1 MKKTNMSIEKT
12 LRIERS
18 MRKEMRQMSSLLK
31 EQGGVKEAFKDVFRA
46 LRLVAMDFGNVLR
59 LAVGMLITFNPEK
72 IKEKIRAFDERR
84 QKINA
89 EWAPIMDR
97 AKDAI
102 GSADPILSMA
112 IIGPANYFA
121 LQGMGAGLVAGK
133 TVAEV
138 VTATNWDS
146 LINSFTVTLD
156 VNQSLQQFF
165 QNYTRNEE
173 SRREREEE
181 FNISSGKTTR
191 GNSIMSRLSNLFSES
206 TDPQDAVLLE
216 QAAAPKMTE
225 KQAIDMFVKATG
237 MDKKF
242 KELLDAHKENL
253 KNTLQPIAFELEPM
267 VAVSNMF
274 SATNL
279 KEFNAAVKQAKSINP
294 KLNEEPFV
302 KFDKQVQEETKKFA
316 DNPRAVEDLK
326 KKLSVTQATPEALNA
341 EIEKIVFDTLKS
353 EFDKKV
359 AAAVKSAR
367 DNAKIAIDDL
377 KIDSRTLQYMQD
389 STDSEIKQLAEI
401 YKNLSKTYDTINR
414 DFENKAK
421 SKVA

>member
-89 EWAPIMDR
+89 EWAPIVNR

-181 FNISSGKTTR
+181 FNILSGKTTR
-191 GNSIMSRLSNLFSES
+191 GNSIMNRLSNLFSES

-253 KNTLQPIAFELEPM
+253 KNTLQPIASELEPM

-316 DNPRAVEDLK
+316 DNPKAVEDLK

-341 EIEKIVFDTLKS
+341 EIEKIVFNTLKS

-359 AAAVKSAR
+359 AAAIKSAR

>member
-89 EWAPIMDR
+89 EWAPIVNR

-181 FNISSGKTTR
+181 FNILSGKTTR
-191 GNSIMSRLSNLFSES
+191 GNSIMNRLSNLFSES

-253 KNTLQPIAFELEPM
+253 KNTLQPIASELEPM

-316 DNPRAVEDLK
+316 DNPKAVEDLK

-341 EIEKIVFDTLKS
+341 EIQKIVFNTLKS

-359 AAAVKSAR
+359 AAAIKSAR